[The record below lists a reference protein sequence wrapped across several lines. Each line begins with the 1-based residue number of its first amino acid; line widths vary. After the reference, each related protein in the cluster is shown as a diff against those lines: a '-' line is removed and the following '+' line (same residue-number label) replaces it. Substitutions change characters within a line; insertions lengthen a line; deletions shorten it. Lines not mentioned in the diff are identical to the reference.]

1 MIASTLFGK
10 TKLAGSILLEVPVE
24 PPESVPDPDPD
35 PDPEPEPDPDPEPA
49 DEPEPVEPTED
60 EDPPPPPPPQEA
72 RIKKVTNK
80 NVDPNLFINFS
91 LYDIDNTT

>member
-1 MIASTLFGK
+1 MASTLFGK
-10 TKLAGSILLEVPVE
+10 TKLAGSMLLEVPVE
-24 PPESVPDPDPD
+24 PPEPVPVPDPDP
-35 PDPEPEPDPDPEPA
+35 EPDPEPA

-72 RIKKVTNK
+72 RIKNVVIR

-91 LYDIDNTT
+91 LYHIDNTT

>member
-1 MIASTLFGK
+1 MASTLFGR

-24 PPESVPDPDPD
+24 PEPVPVPE
-35 PDPEPEPDPDPEPA
+35 PDPEPDPEPA
-49 DEPEPVEPTED
+49 DEPEPVEPTGD

-72 RIKKVTNK
+72 RIKNVVIR

-91 LYDIDNTT
+91 LYHIDNTT

>member
-1 MIASTLFGK
+1 MASTLFGN

-24 PPESVPDPDPD
+24 PEPVPVPDPK
-35 PDPEPEPDPDPEPA
+35 PDPEPDPEPA

-60 EDPPPPPPPQEA
+60 EDPPPPPPPQDA
-72 RIKKVTNK
+72 RIKKVISRII
-80 NVDPNLFINFS
+80 DLNLFMNFS

>member
-1 MIASTLFGK
+1 MFGR

-24 PPESVPDPDPD
+24 PPEPVPDPDPD
-35 PDPEPEPDPDPEPA
+35 PVPEPDPDPDPA
-49 DEPEPVEPTED
+49 DEPD
-60 EDPPPPPPPQEA
+60 ELTDDEEPPPPPPQEA

-91 LYDIDNTT
+91 Q

>member
-1 MIASTLFGK
+1 MASTLFGR

-24 PPESVPDPDPD
+24 PEPVPVPVPE
-35 PDPEPEPDPDPEPA
+35 PDPEPDPEPA
-49 DEPEPVEPTED
+49 DEPEPVEPTGD

-72 RIKKVTNK
+72 RIKNVVIR

-91 LYDIDNTT
+91 LYHIDNTT